1 MARRYA
7 ILDVFTETAL
17 EGNPFAAVLD
27 ADGLTGAAMQMI
39 AAEFNLSETVF
50 VLPPERAPH
59 TARVRIFTPRK
70 ELPFASHPTIGTS
83 VLLATERADGG
94 TSDSLLI
101 LEEKVGPV
109 RCAVTLNAVSGHAWF
124 DAPKLPVSIDKE
136 LDADLIAGALG
147 LPKAEIGFENH
158 RPSAFEAGMAFTFIL
173 VRNLAAIA
181 KAESFTQV
189 WPKAFG
195 GDPAYIYTR
204 ETVAI
209 ARQFHARMF
218 AADLGIAED
227 PATGSAATAFAG
239 VVDRFDTLTGGTH
252 NLTIEQGF
260 EMGRPSL
267 IALEI
272 DVEDGQV
279 AEVRIGGAAVI
290 IARGSLSV

>member
-1 MARRYA
+1 MARRYS

-17 EGNPFAAVLD
+17 EGNPFAVVLD

-59 TARVRIFTPRK
+59 TARVRIFTPRE
-70 ELPFASHPTIGTS
+70 ELPFAGHPTIGTS
-83 VLLATERADGG
+83 ALLATERADGG

-109 RCAVTLNAVSGHAWF
+109 CCAVTLNAVSGHAWF
-124 DAPKLPVSIDKE
+124 DAPKLPVSTDKE

-158 RPSAFEAGMAFTFIL
+158 RPSAFEAGMAFTFVP

-189 WPKAFG
+189 
-195 GDPAYIYTR
+195 
-204 ETVAI
+204 
-209 ARQFHARMF
+209 
-218 AADLGIAED
+218 
-227 PATGSAATAFAG
+227 
-239 VVDRFDTLTGGTH
+239 
-252 NLTIEQGF
+252 
-260 EMGRPSL
+260 
-267 IALEI
+267 
-272 DVEDGQV
+272 
-279 AEVRIGGAAVI
+279 
-290 IARGSLSV
+290 